1 MQAHNS
7 RYQLEQE
14 AKDRKMQ
21 LEKGRQVNGPDG
33 GSVKEEETKTPVVN
47 DSVVDKHEQDVLNS
61 LKSNETMID
70 TL

>member
-1 MQAHNS
+1 
-7 RYQLEQE
+7 
-14 AKDRKMQ
+14 MQ